1 MPKVNFGIRGA
12 ICLLFVF
19 LPLHSLDQW
28 FYDHFFQLR
37 GATQRPT
44 QFLLV
49 RVNDAKL
56 YPYFARNNGAFPN
69 QAIQFSP
76 RTHAVWQAGF
86 YQQLA
91 DRILSQKPSLMVFTP
106 YFQWVD
112 QPEVAQFDP
121 QKVLFASAL
130 NEQNQ
135 LIPPNQSLLR
145 GDNYGFSNLFPDQDN
160 VVRQTNLVYS
170 SGSSLAL
177 RIYHRL
183 TDKPIKRNLLDTLH
197 IDFRGPSGSYPSVE
211 AADVLDGTVAPNL
224 FEGKVVLIGK
234 ESSPFSDF
242 ETPLG
247 KMSALEIHANSAETF
262 VSGREIRILPHWVTW
277 ILAAGAVSASIAII
291 LAFPLTL
298 AWLFLLMLAFVVLLA
313 TLLAFSQFKI
323 WWGVGNPLFC
333 IFATHL
339 LMLGYKLS
347 RQEEQQ
353 WKMQQEAAYL
363 REMDQF
369 KNNFISLFS
378 HDLKTPIA
386 KIRAITSRMIGS
398 LASSD
403 PLSLP
408 TVEAFRA
415 IDRTNTDLARLI
427 SDILRVTKMESMS
440 LEAKRE
446 VVDLNRL
453 VEVAVSRMTFLAEE
467 KKIKVVA
474 DLEPLFS
481 LEGDP
486 DLLQEVITNLLEN
499 AIKYS
504 CGGKQVVVRTCEE
517 ELGVRVSIVDQG
529 IGIAPDEVPRVTSKF
544 YRGRDSEKNTKGSG
558 LGLYLAKYF
567 VELHKGSL
575 EIQSEVGKGTTVS
588 FILPFSR

>member
-1 MPKVNFGIRGA
+1 MPKINFGIRGA

-28 FYDHFFQLR
+28 FFDQFFRLR
-37 GATQRPT
+37 GANRRPT

-56 YPYFARNNGAFPN
+56 YPYFARDNEAFPWE
-69 QAIQFSP
+69 ALQFSP
-76 RTHAVWQAGF
+76 KTHAVWHAGF
-86 YQQLA
+86 YEELSK
-91 DRILSQKPSLMVFTP
+91 RILDQNPRLLVFAP
-106 YFQWVD
+106 YYQWVD
-112 QPEVAQFDP
+112 RRASTQLDP

-130 NEQNQ
+130 NEQSQ
-135 LIPPNQSLLR
+135 VIPPKESLVR
-145 GDNYGFSNLFPDQDN
+145 HDNFGFSNLFPDRDN
-160 VVRQTNLVYS
+160 VVRQTPLVYS
-170 SGSSLAL
+170 SGASLAL

-183 TDKPIKRNLLDTLH
+183 TDKPIKRNLLDPMR
-197 IDFRGPSGSYPSVE
+197 IDFRGPGGTYPSVE
-211 AADVLDGTVAPNL
+211 ATDVLEGTVDAKL
-224 FEGKVVLIGK
+224 FEGKVVLVGK

-242 ETPLG
+242 ETPFG
-247 KMSALEIHANSAETF
+247 KMSALEIQANSAETF
-262 VSGREIRILPHWVTW
+262 VSGREIRILPRWVTW
-277 ILAAGAVSASIAII
+277 VLAGLAVSASIAII

-298 AWLFLLMLAFVVLLA
+298 AWLFLLLLSLVIVLITLFV
-313 TLLAFSQFKI
+313 FSQFKI
-323 WWGVGNPLFC
+323 WWGVGNPIFC

-353 WKMQQEAAYL
+353 WKMQQEAEYL

-386 KIRAITSRMIGS
+386 KIRAITNRMLG
-398 LASSD
+398 ASS
-403 PLSLP
+403 PLTEDSK
-408 TVEAFRA
+408 EAFQT
-415 IDRTNTDLARLI
+415 IDRTNNDLARLI

-440 LEAKRE
+440 LEARKD

-453 VEVAVSRMTFLAEE
+453 VEVAVSRHAFLADE
-467 KKIKVVA
+467 KKIKLLA

-481 LEGDP
+481 MEGDP

-504 CGGKQVVVRTCEE
+504 PEGTQVVVRTQEE
-517 ELGVRVSIVDQG
+517 ETGVRVSVTDRGVG
-529 IGIAPDEVPRVTSKF
+529 IPADEIPRVTGKF
-544 YRGRDSEKNTKGSG
+544 YRGRSTEKSTKGSG

-575 EIQSEVGKGTTVS
+575 DIQSELGKGTTVS
-588 FILPFSR
+588 FLLPFSK

>member
-28 FYDHFFQLR
+28 FYDQFFRLR
-37 GATQRPT
+37 GATHRPT

-56 YPYFARNNGAFPN
+56 YPYFSRDNGAFPSE
-69 QAIQFSP
+69 ALQFSP
-76 RTHAVWQAGF
+76 RTHAVWNAEF
-86 YQQLA
+86 YNELA
-91 DRILSQKPSLMVFTP
+91 RRILAQNPRLMVFSP
-106 YFQWVD
+106 YYQWED
-112 QPEVAQFDP
+112 QKVAAHFDP
-121 QKVLFASAL
+121 DRVLFASAL

-135 LIPPNQSLLR
+135 LIPPKPNLVR
-145 GDNYGFSNLFPDQDN
+145 GDNYGFSNLFPDRDN
-160 VVRQTNLVYS
+160 VVRQTHLVYS
-170 SGSSLAL
+170 SGASLAL

-183 TDKPIKRNLLDTLH
+183 TDKPIKRNLLDPMR

-211 AADVLDGTVAPNL
+211 ASDVLDGTVAPNL

-234 ESSPFSDF
+234 ESSSFTDF

-247 KMSALEIHANSAETF
+247 KMSALEIQANGAETF
-262 VSGREIRILPHWVTW
+262 VSGREIRILPQWVTW
-277 ILAAGAVSASIAII
+277 GLAVLAVAASIAII

-298 AWLFLLMLAFVVLLA
+298 AWLFLLLLSLVIVLV
-313 TLLAFSQFKI
+313 TLFAFSQFKI
-323 WWGVGNPLFC
+323 WWGVGNPIFC

-353 WKMQQEAAYL
+353 WKTQQEAEYL

-386 KIRAITSRMIGS
+386 KIRAITNRMLGS
-398 LASSD
+398 SESPLAA
-403 PLSLP
+403 P
-408 TVEAFRA
+408 TVEAFQA
-415 IDRTNTDLARLI
+415 IDRTNNDLARLI

-440 LEAKRE
+440 LEAKRD

-453 VEVAVSRMTFLAEE
+453 VEVAVSRHVFLAEE
-467 KKIKVVA
+467 KKIKLVA

-481 LEGDP
+481 MEGDP

-504 CGGKQVVVRTCEE
+504 RVGSQVIVRTSEE
-517 ELGVRVSIVDQG
+517 ELGVRVSVTDQG
-529 IGIAPDEVPRVTSKF
+529 MGIAADEIPRVTGKF
-544 YRGRDSEKNTKGSG
+544 YRGRDTEKTTKGSG

-567 VELHKGSL
+567 VELHKGTL
-575 EIQSEVGKGTTVS
+575 EIQSDVGKGTTVS
-588 FILPFSR
+588 FLLPLSK